1 MKNYTDALIEK
12 EVEDTEIIRAIY
24 KNGDSR
30 MEDIDSYAEDYGFKA
45 TKIKSYK
52 NPYYSEWD
60 EASPM
65 MDEWLLEGNKDNIM
79 SFMED
84 YNLPVDDEEFFEILA

>member
-12 EVEDTEIIRAIY
+12 EVEDTEIIRAVY

-45 TKIKSYK
+45 TKINSYK
-52 NPYYSEWD
+52 NPYYLEWD
-60 EASPM
+60 EASPT
-65 MDEWLLEGNKDNIM
+65 MDEWLLEGNKDDIM
-79 SFMED
+79 SFMDD
-84 YNLPVDDEEFFEILA
+84 YCLPVDDEEFFEILA